1 MASSIDIT
9 GLILAGGRSTRMGG
23 LDKALL
29 PLNGRP
35 MIEWVI
41 DRFRPQVSNLILNTN
56 SDETVLAALGY
67 PIIADAITGYPGP
80 LAGLHAGMGR
90 AETPL
95 LACVPCD
102 APLLPC
108 DMVVRLHQALAA
120 AEADIAVACTSSG
133 LQPTF
138 LLCSCTLRP
147 SIEDFLSEGGRAF
160 RHWLARLHCI
170 EVPFPDETAFSNIN
184 TPQDMERIAIDLSR
198 TSRNQTGITI

>member
-1 MASSIDIT
+1 MADSTDIT
-9 GLILAGGRSTRMGG
+9 GLILAGGKSTRMGG

-41 DRFRPQVSNLILNTN
+41 DRFRPQVSSLILNTN
-56 SDETVLAALGY
+56 SGETALATLGY
-67 PIIADAITGYPGP
+67 PIIADAIADYPGP

-90 AETPL
+90 AETSL

-120 AEADIAVACTSSG
+120 AEADIAVARTSSG

-138 LLCSCTLRP
+138 LLCRCTLRS
-147 SIEDFLSEGGRAF
+147 SIEVFLAEGGRAF
-160 RHWLARLHCI
+160 RHWLARQHCV
-170 EVPFPDETAFSNIN
+170 EVAFSDEAAFSNIN
-184 TPQDMERIAIDLSR
+184 TPQDMERIAVSLVDCR
-198 TSRNQTGITI
+198 A